1 MHYIGK
7 SYVTTVYK
15 CDNRLRRA
23 VIREYMG
30 QIFSDEAPKKRDKC
44 IEMHYIGKSYV
55 TTVYKCD
62 NRLRRAVIREY
73 MGHYFLM

>member
-1 MHYIGK
+1 MHYIRK

-30 QIFSDEAPKKRDKC
+30 QIFSDEAQKKRDKC
-44 IEMHYIGKSYV
+44 IQCI
-55 TTVYKCD
+55 
-62 NRLRRAVIREY
+62 I
-73 MGHYFLM
+73 